1 MQMTVPRPREQA
13 LEQIMA
19 YILEN
24 KLSAD
29 DKLPPEREMCQMWGV
44 NRCTLRSAIAALTEQ
59 GIVYAVQGSRTR
71 IAHRFRRILQ
81 DLQGF
86 SEYAADCGLRPETR
100 LLSMSQV
107 ECDKQL
113 SRRLHMVLG
122 ENAYR
127 ISRLRILNGQP
138 TLIETA
144 YIPAALAPG
153 LEEHDLVTGSLFSVL
168 RDGYGLDLDHG
179 EEKASIT
186 TAAEEEA
193 VHLGIAAGDPVFW
206 IVSITQTPEGVP
218 VEYCRTVARAD
229 KVELEEL
236 YIPYSVVPS
245 LEEVDI
251 KLFSI
256 YDIYQW
262 NGIVLGEGHQTLR
275 ITRLPPMLAKHMDMP
290 PEQAVMEFSCT
301 TRDQGGR
308 VVEFSRSY
316 VRNDKAEFVVHFRHS
331 NP

>member
-1 MQMTVPRPREQA
+1 MNILAFESSCDETAVAVVRDGRQVLSDAILSQADMHALYGGVVPEIASRKHVE
-13 LEQIMA
+13 
-19 YILEN
+19 
-24 KLSAD
+24 
-29 DKLPPEREMCQMWGV
+29 
-44 NRCTLRSAIAALTEQ
+44 AIAALTEQ
-59 GIVYAVQGSRTR
+59 GIVYAVQGSGTR
-71 IAHRFRRILQ
+71 IAPRFRRILQ

-113 SRRLHMVLG
+113 SRRLHLVLG

-168 RDGYGLDLDHG
+168 REGYGLDLDHG

-193 VHLGIAAGDPVFW
+193 VHLGIAAEWQQF
-206 IVSITQTPEGVP
+206 
-218 VEYCRTVARAD
+218 
-229 KVELEEL
+229 
-236 YIPYSVVPS
+236 
-245 LEEVDI
+245 
-251 KLFSI
+251 
-256 YDIYQW
+256 
-262 NGIVLGEGHQTLR
+262 VLGAV
-275 ITRLPPMLAKHMDMP
+275 IILA
-290 PEQAVMEFSCT
+290 VI
-301 TRDQGGR
+301 
-308 VVEFSRSY
+308 
-316 VRNDKAEFVVHFRHS
+316 AESLNTKKKKV
-331 NP
+331 

>member
-59 GIVYAVQGSRTR
+59 GIVYAVQGSGTR

-86 SEYAADCGLRPETR
+86 SEYAADCGL
-100 LLSMSQV
+100 
-107 ECDKQL
+107 
-113 SRRLHMVLG
+113 
-122 ENAYR
+122 
-127 ISRLRILNGQP
+127 
-138 TLIETA
+138 
-144 YIPAALAPG
+144 
-153 LEEHDLVTGSLFSVL
+153 EEHDLVTGSLFSVL
-168 RDGYGLDLDHG
+168 REGYGLDLDHG

-229 KVELEEL
+229 KVELV
-236 YIPYSVVPS
+236 SV
-245 LEEVDI
+245 LHR
-251 KLFSI
+251 
-256 YDIYQW
+256 
-262 NGIVLGEGHQTLR
+262 GESEASDH
-275 ITRLPPMLAKHMDMP
+275 A
-290 PEQAVMEFSCT
+290 
-301 TRDQGGR
+301 
-308 VVEFSRSY
+308 
-316 VRNDKAEFVVHFRHS
+316 
-331 NP
+331 

>member
-1 MQMTVPRPREQA
+1 M
-13 LEQIMA
+13 
-19 YILEN
+19 
-24 KLSAD
+24 
-29 DKLPPEREMCQMWGV
+29 
-44 NRCTLRSAIAALTEQ
+44 
-59 GIVYAVQGSRTR
+59 YAVQGSGTR

-113 SRRLHMVLG
+113 SRRLHLVLG

-168 RDGYGLDLDHG
+168 REGYGLDLDHG

-193 VHLGIAAGDPVFW
+193 IHLGIAAGDPVFW

-229 KVELEEL
+229 KVEL
-236 YIPYSVVPS
+236 V
-245 LEEVDI
+245 
-251 KLFSI
+251 SI
-256 YDIYQW
+256 
-262 NGIVLGEGHQTLR
+262 LHRGESEASDH
-275 ITRLPPMLAKHMDMP
+275 A
-290 PEQAVMEFSCT
+290 
-301 TRDQGGR
+301 
-308 VVEFSRSY
+308 
-316 VRNDKAEFVVHFRHS
+316 
-331 NP
+331 

>member
-24 KLSAD
+24 KFSAD

-59 GIVYAVQGSRTR
+59 GIVYAVQGSGTR

-81 DLQGF
+81 DLHGF

-113 SRRLHMVLG
+113 SRRLHLVLG

-168 RDGYGLDLDHG
+168 REGYGLDLDHG

-229 KVELEEL
+229 KVELV
-236 YIPYSVVPS
+236 SVLHRRES
-245 LEEVDI
+245 EASD
-251 KLFSI
+251 
-256 YDIYQW
+256 
-262 NGIVLGEGHQTLR
+262 H
-275 ITRLPPMLAKHMDMP
+275 A
-290 PEQAVMEFSCT
+290 
-301 TRDQGGR
+301 
-308 VVEFSRSY
+308 
-316 VRNDKAEFVVHFRHS
+316 
-331 NP
+331 